1 MPLVASSTSPYVSG
15 LSPQGRLTSAAT
27 ARPSFYGAPLVAWQ
41 PALGA
46 DQYQVQWS
54 KTQYPW
60 VTKGEKF
67 TYATSALLTARA
79 RGLVLP
85 RPRRQLLAA
94 GHCPRDVVVGAGRA
108 EGREADLR
116 GRQEVRSIGSR
127 GCEPADLELALSL
140 ADDAD
145 AITLPRFRAHDLR
158 VETKPDLTPVSEADR
173 AAEAALR
180 ERLARERPGE
190 AVLGEEEGGEDASGW
205 ILDPID
211 GTRNYTRGIPVWA
224 TLIAYADR
232 IAVVS
237 APALG
242 RRWWAER
249 GAGAFLDG
257 SPIHVSA
264 IDRLEDAT
272 VLYGLERPP
281 PARAY
286 EAWHI
291 RGFGDFWAHMLVAEG
306 AAEAAFDASG
316 LAIWDWAPMKILVE
330 EAGGRYEESVSWN
343 GRLDV
348 SELR

>member
-1 MPLVASSTSPYVSG
+1 MEP
-15 LSPQGRLTSAAT
+15 
-27 ARPSFYGAPLVAWQ
+27 
-41 PALGA
+41 
-46 DQYQVQWS
+46 DDD
-54 KTQYPW
+54 
-60 VTKGEKF
+60 
-67 TYATSALLTARA
+67 
-79 RGLVLP
+79 
-85 RPRRQLLAA
+85 LAF
-94 GHCPRDVVVGAGRA
+94 
-108 EGREADLR
+108 
-116 GRQEVRSIGSR
+116 
-127 GCEPADLELALSL
+127 ALSL

-145 AITLPRFRAHDLR
+145 AITLPRFRAADLH
-158 VETKPDLTPVSEADR
+158 VDTKPDLTPVSEADR
-173 AAEAALR
+173 AAESALR
-180 ERLARERPGE
+180 ARLARERPDE

-232 IAVVS
+232 VAVVS

-249 GAGAFLDG
+249 GAGAYLDG
-257 SPIHVSA
+257 APIHVST

-286 EAWHI
+286 EAWHV

-306 AAEAAFDASG
+306 AAEAAIDASG

-330 EAGGRYEESVSWN
+330 EAGGRYEESVSLE
-343 GRLDV
+343 R
-348 SELR
+348 SARRQRAA

>member
-1 MPLVASSTSPYVSG
+1 VSP
-15 LSPQGRLTSAAT
+15 
-27 ARPSFYGAPLVAWQ
+27 
-41 PALGA
+41 
-46 DQYQVQWS
+46 D
-54 KTQYPW
+54 
-60 VTKGEKF
+60 
-67 TYATSALLTARA
+67 
-79 RGLVLP
+79 
-85 RPRRQLLAA
+85 LAF
-94 GHCPRDVVVGAGRA
+94 
-108 EGREADLR
+108 
-116 GRQEVRSIGSR
+116 
-127 GCEPADLELALSL
+127 ALSL

-145 AITLPRFRAHDLR
+145 AISLARFRAHDLR
-158 VETKPDLTPVSEADR
+158 IETKPDLTPVSEADR
-173 AAEAALR
+173 EVEAMLR

-224 TLIAYADR
+224 TLIAYAER

-249 GAGAFLDG
+249 GAGAFVDG
-257 SPIHVSA
+257 TPIRVSA
-264 IDRLEDAT
+264 ISELENAT

-286 EAWHI
+286 DAWHT

-316 LAIWDWAPMKILVE
+316 LKIWDWAPMKILVE
-330 EAGGRYEESVSWN
+330 EAGGRYEDSVSWN
-343 GRLDV
+343 GVLDV
-348 SELR
+348 SALR

>member
-1 MPLVASSTSPYVSG
+1 MSP
-15 LSPQGRLTSAAT
+15 
-27 ARPSFYGAPLVAWQ
+27 
-41 PALGA
+41 
-46 DQYQVQWS
+46 
-54 KTQYPW
+54 
-60 VTKGEKF
+60 
-67 TYATSALLTARA
+67 
-79 RGLVLP
+79 
-85 RPRRQLLAA
+85 
-94 GHCPRDVVVGAGRA
+94 
-108 EGREADLR
+108 
-116 GRQEVRSIGSR
+116 
-127 GCEPADLELALSL
+127 DLELALSL

-158 VETKPDLTPVSEADR
+158 VETKADLTPVSEADH

-180 ERLARERPGE
+180 ERLGRERPGE
-190 AVLGEEEGGEDASGW
+190 PVLGEEEGGDDTSGW

-232 IAVVS
+232 VAVVS

-249 GAGAFLDG
+249 GTGAFANGDT
-257 SPIHVSA
+257 IRVSA
-264 IDRLEDAT
+264 VGGLEDAT

-286 EAWHI
+286 DAWHL

-306 AAEAAFDASG
+306 AADAAFDASG
-316 LAIWDWAPMKILVE
+316 LKIWDWAPVKVIVE
-330 EAGGRYEESVSWN
+330 EAGGRYESSVSWN
-343 GRLDV
+343 GVLDV